1 MKIQTKKKFLISFSC
16 YCSFFILYFILEKCS
31 CLRLLVCPSA
41 CLSVCLFIHL
51 SVCLF
56 IHLSVCLSIHLLAV
70 FMVNNLPFRQ
80 IICLSLRLFIC
91 LSVRLSV
98 SPFVHLSF
106 KRLSVVPA
114 VCLYVRPSI
123 FCLSICLLSIC
134 LPVYLAYVCV
144 SLQLY
149 EPLSVFPS
157 VASYVSQFCLYE
169 LLWSNIPQTDP
180 WSSLETAS
188 SFLAR
193 PDFIQHVPPSKSV
206 QAKWVQRGL
215 EEQARPQSLASTLAA
230 SKCVTGKSQAF
241 AQTESSAFCHWIFRS
256 KENFWEKFYY
266 YFGIFLILNLYF
278 RFWSI

>member
-1 MKIQTKKKFLISFSC
+1 MSKKLWLWVNFKQNNKPKKITLTSMIDYQFSVLIFFS
-16 YCSFFILYFILEKCS
+16 L
-31 CLRLLVCPSA
+31 
-41 CLSVCLFIHL
+41 
-51 SVCLF
+51 
-56 IHLSVCLSIHLLAV
+56 
-70 FMVNNLPFRQ
+70 N
-80 IICLSLRLFIC
+80 
-91 LSVRLSV
+91 
-98 SPFVHLSF
+98 
-106 KRLSVVPA
+106 
-114 VCLYVRPSI
+114 
-123 FCLSICLLSIC
+123 
-134 LPVYLAYVCV
+134 
-144 SLQLY
+144 
-149 EPLSVFPS
+149 
-157 VASYVSQFCLYE
+157 E